1 MYISS
6 KGVLNLR
13 FLDTICNA
21 PNENVQTGGVS
32 ELRSLNIICYK
43 NCGVFISRVL
53 KLQSVSIQCCKISIS
68 CLRPIS

>member
-6 KGVLNLR
+6 KEVLNLR
-13 FLDTICNA
+13 FLDTICTA

-43 NCGVFISRVL
+43 IAESLYQGF
-53 KLQSVSIQCCKISIS
+53 
-68 CLRPIS
+68 